1 MIFLYML
8 YFLCLKKLYHF
19 FEDYVNS
26 IKTKTNIE
34 IVLETE
40 FSMSQRMKD
49 IIEKDPNYIFVLL
62 TVRNMNIYKM
72 EWFNKNR
79 IFILNT
85 EQLTRKSEIKKI
97 EYYIQNGYKTIDYS
111 SENIEFCNE
120 SLYLPY
126 QVNPDEIFDYKKDFD
141 VCYIGNP
148 WGIYRINKIQEL
160 KRSIG
165 INVIGEQ
172 TDPKLLKHWGN
183 KWGKER
189 DEIAFKHKILVNI
202 HHDKDFIINEQM
214 RINRCI
220 FNKVIVISE
229 TGRNDDNLFLKDYI
243 IFVKYED
250 IEEKVKEV
258 LENYDMYYEKIYG
271 NFKISDIDN
280 HYTEHLKIAISKM
293 KKEKTD

>member
-1 MIFLYML
+1 MIFIYML

-40 FSMSQRMKD
+40 FSMNQRMKD
-49 IIEKDPNYIFVLL
+49 IIEKDPNYIFVIL

-126 QVNPDEIFDYKKDFD
+126 QVNPNEIFDYKKDFD
-141 VCYIGNP
+141 VCYIGHP
-148 WGIYRINKIQEL
+148 WGNYRINKIQEL

-189 DEIAFKHKILVNI
+189 DEIV
-202 HHDKDFIINEQM
+202 
-214 RINRCI
+214 
-220 FNKVIVISE
+220 
-229 TGRNDDNLFLKDYI
+229 
-243 IFVKYED
+243 
-250 IEEKVKEV
+250 
-258 LENYDMYYEKIYG
+258 
-271 NFKISDIDN
+271 
-280 HYTEHLKIAISKM
+280 
-293 KKEKTD
+293 